1 MRHWSAATNMDV
13 FVKKTL
19 FGWAQKKRRTMLTF
33 TRFGEQKCD
42 TGRLG
47 VTTFKNKNKD
57 LIKTK

>member
-19 FGWAQKKRRTMLTF
+19 FGWAQKKPRTMLTF

-42 TGRLG
+42 TGRLRQIW
-47 VTTFKNKNKD
+47 TY
-57 LIKTK
+57 L